1 MTTERIVIKGKTIF
15 RLCLA
20 LALVSASALGYASEG
35 CERGDRVCIN
45 AREAAAQASVGR
57 GHENDATKYRRPN
70 EQPTCAGNNEGCEMP
85 IDHANMYKNLDNK
98 GGKGDKDRCGPLT
111 GQKPC

>member
-45 AREAAAQASVGR
+45 AMETAAQANISKE
-57 GHENDATKYRRPN
+57 HENDATNHRRPN
-70 EQPTCAGNNEGCEMP
+70 EQTTCAGNNEECKMP
-85 IDHANMYKNLDNK
+85 IDHANMYKELENK
-98 GGKGDKDRCGPLT
+98 GGEHLESCGRP